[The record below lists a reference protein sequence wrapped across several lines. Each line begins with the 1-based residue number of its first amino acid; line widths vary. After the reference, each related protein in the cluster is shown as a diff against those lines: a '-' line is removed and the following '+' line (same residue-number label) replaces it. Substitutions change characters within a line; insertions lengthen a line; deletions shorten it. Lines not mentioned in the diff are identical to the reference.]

1 MRNKRGFTLIE
12 LLIVIGI
19 ISFLIAMIATVFIN
33 AQGNARVKS
42 TQKLIEKIGIALA
55 LYEGNLRTLPPD
67 TGYDL
72 PMGTFDTVNVEG
84 EKEILYDSGSLWR
97 YLGRKLEVKRASD
110 GSVAKVVGPFTNFT
124 ESELREYD
132 DTKYAGEK
140 SYYVVDAWGQP
151 IGYVGDKRRVVHS
164 RGAYDIFSA
173 GPDKI
178 TATND
183 GLDNGLPQKG
193 NAAYDGKDSDN
204 DGVVDNATEL
214 NEARMNGALT
224 ARKKEKIG
232 KEMLDDVNNW
242 DAQN

>member
-1 MRNKRGFTLIE
+1 MRTKRGFTLIE

-19 ISFLIAMIATVFIN
+19 IAFLIGMIATVFIN

-67 TGYDL
+67 TGYDM
-72 PMGTFDTVNVEG
+72 PMGTFETTNATGD
-84 EKEILYDSGSLWR
+84 KEILYDSGALWR
-97 YLGRKLEVKRASD
+97 YLGRKLEVYRSD
-110 GSVAKVVGPFTNFT
+110 GSVSKVVGPFTNFS
-124 ESELREYD
+124 EAELREYTD
-132 DTKYAGEK
+132 NKYSGEK

-164 RGAYDIFSA
+164 RGSYDIFSA
-173 GPDKI
+173 GPDKV
-178 TATND
+178 TASND

-204 DGVVDNATEL
+204 DGVIDNATEL

-224 ARKKEKIG
+224 ARKKERIG
-232 KEMLDDVNNW
+232 KEVLDDINNW
-242 DAQN
+242 DSQ

>member
-1 MRNKRGFTLIE
+1 MRLKRGFTLIE

-19 ISFLIAMIATVFIN
+19 ISFLIAMIATVFVN

-42 TQKLIEKIGIALA
+42 TQKLIEKIGIALS

-72 PMGTFDTVNVEG
+72 PMGTFETTNPSG

-97 YLGRKLEVKRASD
+97 YLGRKLEVYRSD
-110 GSVAKVVGPFTNFT
+110 GSISKVVGPFTNYS

-132 DTKYAGEK
+132 DKKYSGEK

-164 RGAYDIFSA
+164 RGSYDIFSA
-173 GPDKI
+173 GPDKV
-178 TATND
+178 TASND
-183 GLDNGLPQKG
+183 GHDNGLPQKA
-193 NAAYDGKDSDN
+193 NAAYDGKDSDG
-204 DGVVDNATEL
+204 DGVIDNATEL

-224 ARKKEKIG
+224 ARKKQKIG
-232 KEMLDDVNNW
+232 DEVLDDINNW
-242 DAQN
+242 DSQ

>member
-1 MRNKRGFTLIE
+1 MQRKRGFTLIE

-19 ISFLIAMIATVFIN
+19 IAFLIAMIATVFIN

-55 LYEGNLRTLPPD
+55 VYEGTLRSLPPD

-72 PMGTFDTVNVEG
+72 PLGTFETTNIEG

-97 YLGRKLEVKRASD
+97 YLGRKLEVYRTD
-110 GSVAKVVGPFTNFT
+110 GSVSKVVGPFTNFS
-124 ESELREYD
+124 EAELREYD
-132 DTKYAGEK
+132 DKKYSGEK
-140 SYYVVDAWGQP
+140 SYFVVDAWGQA

-173 GPDKI
+173 GPDKV

-193 NAAYDGKDSDN
+193 NAAYNGKDDDS
-204 DGVVDNATEL
+204 DGVADNATEL
-214 NEARMNGALT
+214 FEARMDGALT